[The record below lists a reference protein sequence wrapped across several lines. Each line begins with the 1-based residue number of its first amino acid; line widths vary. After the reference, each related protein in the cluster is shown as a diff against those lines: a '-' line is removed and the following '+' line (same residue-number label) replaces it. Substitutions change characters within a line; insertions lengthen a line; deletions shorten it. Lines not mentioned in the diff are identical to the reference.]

1 MKTKNREE
9 NTAFLAKGCL
19 LATAALLFLPSHA
32 AAWGTGH
39 RIITAAAWEVQP
51 EALRQRWSAP
61 HHNAFH
67 EREESIA
74 WYLTRFFCMHAD
86 WVDGPTRNEE
96 DIPERLRITAY
107 LYAEKEG
114 RFYPPVAY
122 TDPER
127 ESKRPLPKTYHYFTS
142 RREEVNR
149 AFALRGSR
157 WYFEKIR
164 EAFREN
170 RDSDAAEYAGAFA
183 HAIQDRVSP
192 GHIWDGYIDERE
204 ALEDSLAAHGLQTPE
219 GSRRQK
225 PANNSIFWT
234 LNESGMSAD
243 LGDYRPRLL
252 GKTPE
257 EAAEAFTERLF
268 ASHRHAK
275 AVFTDRDGFVRS
287 HLADD
292 WLALVAGPETNR
304 YLSQV
309 AAENARLVA
318 DVFFTA
324 HALSL
329 EALEAPE

>member
-1 MKTKNREE
+1 MNRS
-9 NTAFLAKGCL
+9 TALISPGCL
-19 LATAALLFLPSHA
+19 LVAAALLLPPPPV

-39 RIITAAAWEVQP
+39 RIITRAALEVQP
-51 EALRQRWSAP
+51 EALRQRWASP
-61 HHNAFH
+61 HHNVFH
-67 EREESIA
+67 DREESIA

-96 DIPERLRITAY
+96 DIPERLRIAAY
-107 LYAEKEG
+107 LYAEKEN

-142 RREEVNR
+142 AREEVNR

-164 EAFREN
+164 DAFREN
-170 RDSDAAEYAGAFA
+170 RDADAAEYTGAFA

-192 GHIWDGYIDERE
+192 GHIWDGYTDERE
-204 ALEDSLAAHGLQTPE
+204 ALEDSLARHGLQTAK
-219 GSRRQK
+219 GSRRQN

-252 GKTPE
+252 GETPE

-268 ASHRHAK
+268 ASHRYAK
-275 AVFTDRDGFVRS
+275 SVFTDRDGFVRS
-287 HLADD
+287 HLSDD
-292 WLALVAGPETNR
+292 WLSLASGAESNR

-309 AAENARLVA
+309 ARENARLVA

-329 EALEAPE
+329 KTPE